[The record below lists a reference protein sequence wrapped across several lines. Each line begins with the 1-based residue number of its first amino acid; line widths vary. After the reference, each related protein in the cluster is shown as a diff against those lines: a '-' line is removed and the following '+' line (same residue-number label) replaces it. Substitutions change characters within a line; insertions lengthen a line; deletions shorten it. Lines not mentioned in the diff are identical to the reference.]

1 MLGLIIVVP
10 SDSLKVL
17 SIAVGDK
24 YMILVNTF
32 DQNESSKAKVEKEN
46 LNNMTSSKEEEDE
59 IANAGMSNDNGTG
72 ASNLGVPATY
82 QSIPVGF
89 YQTISFP

>member
-1 MLGLIIVVP
+1 
-10 SDSLKVL
+10 
-17 SIAVGDK
+17 
-24 YMILVNTF
+24 MILVNTF

-59 IANAGMSNDNGTG
+59 IANAGMSNDNGTE
-72 ASNLGVPATY
+72 ASNLTFPATY

-89 YQTISFP
+89 YQTIFFP